1 MKRNPRTELRS
12 FTWNSGHCQSSTQLL
27 PIISQNRVLY
37 LLHTSWGVG
46 TTMIVESWAS
56 TPSYPLVKGPKK
68 TPVPQLYNECVCPS
82 PKFYTSDLTP
92 SAAVIENRSLRKYL
106 EKKWGPSPRW
116 GCDAVISVFIIPGIQ
131 RVSPPAF
138 LSQGNSFPLFFS
150 PSPLFLFFSTQFPP
164 FLISLSLLL
173 PHALLSSFLIPTSTL
188 HLFWEGQLRT
198 CW

>member
-12 FTWNSGHCQSSTQLL
+12 FTWNSGHCQSPTQLL

-56 TPSYPLVKGPKK
+56 TPSYPLVKGPRK
-68 TPVPQLYNECVCPS
+68 TPVPQLYNECVCPP

-106 EKKWGPSPRW
+106 EKKWGPGPRW

-131 RVSPPAF
+131 RVSP
-138 LSQGNSFPLFFS
+138 Q
-150 PSPLFLFFSTQFPP
+150 PSLLKGTLFLFSFLLPPCFSFFPHSFLP
-164 FLISLSLLL
+164 FLSPSLYFSLMLCS
-173 PHALLSSFLIPTSTL
+173 PHS
-188 HLFWEGQLRT
+188 
-198 CW
+198 